1 MINILL
7 CDDEEKTLD
16 RIGNYIDSIRPQ
28 IKYPIEITEYTSAE
42 QILKRLH
49 SSDKMSDILITDI
62 DMPNLSGMELA
73 RVIQDER
80 LDVILIFMTA
90 HQEYVFQSFE
100 YAPFRYIRKEF
111 METELLPALQAACKK
126 ANASRDIILRI
137 KTHDG
142 IKMIRTGDILYYE
155 LENRKCIIYTVQNKR
170 YETWKKISDLKNE
183 IGKMDESFLQIYR
196 GCIVNKRY
204 IIKIKSEA
212 IVLENDIEIPISK
225 RKRQEISDTMMHYW
239 SEII

>member
-7 CDDEEKTLD
+7 CDDEEKMLD
-16 RIGNYIDSIRPQ
+16 RIGKYIDSIRSQ
-28 IKYPIEITEYTSAE
+28 IKYPVDIAEYTSAQ
-42 QILKRLH
+42 QILERLH

-62 DMPNLSGMELA
+62 DMPDLSGMEMA
-73 RVIQDER
+73 RVIREEQ
-80 LDVILIFMTA
+80 LDVIIIFMTA

-111 METELLPALQAACKK
+111 METELLPALQAACEKV
-126 ANASRDIILRI
+126 NAGRDVVLQI

-142 IKMIRTGDILYYE
+142 IEMIKTGDILYYE
-155 LENRKCIIYTVQNKR
+155 LENRKCIIYTIQNKR
-170 YETWKKISDLKNE
+170 YETWKKISELKNE
-183 IGKMDESFLQIYR
+183 TEEMKESFLQIYR

-204 IIKIKSEA
+204 ITKIKNEA

-225 RKRQEISDTMMHYW
+225 QKRREISDTMMRYW